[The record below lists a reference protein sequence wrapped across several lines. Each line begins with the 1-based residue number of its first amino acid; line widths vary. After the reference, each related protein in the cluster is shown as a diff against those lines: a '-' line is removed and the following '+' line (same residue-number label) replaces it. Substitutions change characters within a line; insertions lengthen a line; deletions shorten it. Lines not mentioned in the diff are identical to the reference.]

1 MSKFMVGQTIRV
13 KSDAFAKSSDPTDF
27 EVRGKLG
34 MVRTCNTYKAG
45 YYQVDIEGLGL
56 YYLKESEMETV

>member
-1 MSKFMVGQTIRV
+1 MSKFMAGQIIRV
-13 KSDAFAKSSDPTDF
+13 KSDAFAKSGDPTDF

-34 MVRTCNTYKAG
+34 TVRICAVCKTD

-56 YYLKESEMETV
+56 YHLKESEMETA